1 MSAPT
6 ARTTSGAAAAA
17 AAKAQEELDKEQQ
30 RMMEEECILVNDKD
44 EVLGSASKRVCHA
57 MTNIRKGMLH
67 RAFSVFLFN
76 SRGELLLQQ
85 RSAAKITFPLRWTNT
100 CCSHPLS
107 VTSELEEKGNMG
119 VKRAAIR
126 KLEHELGI
134 PTTAI
139 APSELH
145 YLTRIH
151 YVAESDG
158 EWGEAE
164 VDHILFV
171 QKDVELK
178 INLNEVAAVEYV
190 TPDRLRAIFAKRLA
204 DPTFLLSPWFH
215 MIANQF
221 LYRWWAELPKIIR
234 AGGIDPALA
243 AVVHKLELDEPRKA
257 TIASSSPEETVSPV
271 KASG

>member
-1 MSAPT
+1 LA
-6 ARTTSGAAAAA
+6 
-17 AAKAQEELDKEQQ
+17 
-30 RMMEEECILVNDKD
+30 ILVNEKD

-57 MTNIRKGMLH
+57 MSNIRKGMLH

-107 VTSELEEKGNMG
+107 ITSELEEKDSIG

-134 PTTAI
+134 EPTAI
-139 APSELH
+139 SMDELH

-151 YVAESDG
+151 YVAESNG
-158 EWGEAE
+158 EWGEHE

-178 INLNEVAAVEYV
+178 VNANEVAAVEYV
-190 TPDRLRAIFAKRLA
+190 TVERLRALFAKRLV
-204 DPTFLLSPWFH
+204 DPTLLLSPWFH

-221 LYRWWAELPKIIR
+221 LYKWWADLPKIIR
-234 AGGIDPALA
+234 AGGIDA
-243 AVVHKLELDEPRKA
+243 ASAATIHKLALDEPKPAAPAGASA
-257 TIASSSPEETVSPV
+257 TAASSSPQTPASPV